1 MSSNLVRL
9 LMCVGGVPQELLTQ
23 HCRKTLAVF
32 LAHRRASLGICGAAN
47 WEGAATAGIT
57 TCEELSLGYVSPKGS
72 LTCLPHQPVPGVPH
86 TL

>member
-9 LMCVGGVPQELLTQ
+9 LVCGGGSPRAAGPALQEA
-23 HCRKTLAVF
+23 LAVF
-32 LAHRRASLGICGAAN
+32 LAHSGGPLSGSVGQPIGKGLQQLGSRPVR
-47 WEGAATAGIT
+47 
-57 TCEELSLGYVSPKGS
+57 ELSLGYVSPKGS